1 MNDLVIDPGNR
12 EIVEAIVHVQSQH
25 FQLDQMENKDKEY
38 VSLYFTR
45 ASKHQAD
52 RVHGRGRSLFSME
65 LLVSERPTRLN
76 VWRRPLAGVSSLCQW
91 ETSYMTTRMSS
102 RRY

>member
-12 EIVEAIVHVQSQH
+12 AIVEAIVHVQSQH

-45 ASKHQAD
+45 ASNH
-52 RVHGRGRSLFSME
+52 
-65 LLVSERPTRLN
+65 
-76 VWRRPLAGVSSLCQW
+76 
-91 ETSYMTTRMSS
+91 
-102 RRY
+102 